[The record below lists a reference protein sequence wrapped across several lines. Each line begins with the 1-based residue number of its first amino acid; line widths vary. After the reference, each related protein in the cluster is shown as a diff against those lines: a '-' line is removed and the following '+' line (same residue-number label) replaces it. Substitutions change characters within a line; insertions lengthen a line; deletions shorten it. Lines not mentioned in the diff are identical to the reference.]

1 MLRRRPCVRALLSL
15 PLLAVARAA
24 HAKAEADWHLLGQA
38 RMRWFGLTIY
48 DVRLWAP
55 EPPGRDWWA
64 RPLALELEYARSL
77 RGRDIAERSL
87 QEMRRQQP
95 ITSADASRWLARMQA
110 LFPDVRAGDR
120 LSGRLRP
127 GEGAEFFFNDAPL
140 ATLDEPLFARLF
152 FGIWLS
158 EQTSEPA
165 LRAQLL
171 GLRS

>member
-1 MLRRRPCVRALLSL
+1 MLRRRPCVQALIAL
-15 PLLAVARAA
+15 PLLAAGRAA
-24 HAKAEADWHLLGQA
+24 RAKAEADWRLLGQA

-55 EPPGRDWWA
+55 EPPGRDWWT

-77 RGRDIAERSL
+77 KGRDIAERSL
-87 QEMRRQQP
+87 QEMRRQQSIAP
-95 ITSADASRWLARMQA
+95 ADATRWLARMQA

-171 GLRS
+171 GLKP